1 MAPPIPKPTSDP
13 FTFHVLTLYHNI
25 TIYKEVTVLYEKEH
39 TLVETKGALSPGIL
53 TSGRKLKS
61 EAIKDI
67 LGNTSCNTSSSFCM
81 FKQISLS
88 EVNFI

>member
-13 FTFHVLTLYHNI
+13 FTFHVLTLYHKI

-53 TSGRKLKS
+53 TSGR
-61 EAIKDI
+61 
-67 LGNTSCNTSSSFCM
+67 
-81 FKQISLS
+81 
-88 EVNFI
+88 